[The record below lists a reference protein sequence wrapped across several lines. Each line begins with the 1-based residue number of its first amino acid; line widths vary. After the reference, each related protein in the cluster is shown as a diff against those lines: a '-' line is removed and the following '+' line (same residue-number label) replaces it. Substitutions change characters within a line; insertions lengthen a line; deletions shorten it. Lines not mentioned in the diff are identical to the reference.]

1 MMNCYEL
8 KDYCR
13 TALPLAVWR
22 ELPQPLYQPEHRH
35 DCVEM
40 VFVEHGAGWCA
51 VNGCRYPML
60 RGDLYVMSESDR
72 HAFSCDRG
80 FVFFNIMF
88 SADLLTEDERRFFGP
103 VLEKHG
109 KFTFPNDRADAIQ
122 HLLAMIADELREQR
136 PGAEIQARALFME
149 VLVAV
154 MRGAPQALGVAAHG
168 QHKHISRIFDFIARR
183 CHEPVTL
190 ADLADELGGSPEYL
204 GRQFKQQTGMTFSS
218 YLARWRIDQA
228 RRQLA
233 ETDAPISEI
242 ALSLGYF
249 DASYFCKSFRRA
261 LGVTPREYRRIA
273 RQST

>member
-1 MMNCYEL
+1 MNCYEL

-22 ELPQPLYQPEHRH
+22 ERPQPLYQPDHRH
-35 DCVEM
+35 DCVDM
-40 VFVEHGAGWCA
+40 VFVENGAAWCA
-51 VNGCRYPML
+51 VNGCSYPML

-88 SADLLTEDERRFFGP
+88 STDLLTEEERRFFGP

-109 KFTFPNDRADAIQ
+109 KFTFADDRADAIQ
-122 HLLAMIADELREQR
+122 RLLEAVAAELRENR
-136 PGAEIQARALFME
+136 PGAELQARALFME
-149 VLVAV
+149 FLVSV
-154 MRGAPQALGVAAHG
+154 VRGAPQALGIASSG
-168 QHKHISRIFDFIARR
+168 RHKHISRIFDFIARR
-183 CHEPVTL
+183 CREPVTL
-190 ADLADELGGSPEYL
+190 DDLAAELGGSPEYL
-204 GRQFKQQTGMTFSS
+204 GRQFRQLTGMTFSR

-228 RRQLA
+228 RRKLA
-233 ETDAPISEI
+233 ETDEPISEI

-249 DASYFCKSFRRA
+249 DASYFCKCFRRA
-261 LGVTPREYRRIA
+261 LGITPREYRKIA